1 MVAVFSVYF
10 DTVGTD
16 ASPGTSTDVD
26 ALGAPALRFKTND
39 NTTIDAIDPVP
50 VPSSGTNYSYWKQ
63 IYLKCD
69 TAPDTQVDNIK
80 FYTDGTGFGTGI
92 TLNVGLQFPTKN
104 SGSNAGYEVAS
115 TGGTSGTTGIELTSG
130 HALVST
136 VASAFDYTQASPLT
150 GPTISEDSSIINAI
164 GETSNYLILQ
174 VAVASTAT
182 PGNKTDETL
191 TFQYDEI

>member
-1 MVAVFSVYF
+1 MVAAFSVYF
-10 DTVGTD
+10 DTGGTD
-16 ASPGTSTDVD
+16 NTPGASTDVD

-39 NTTIDAIDPVP
+39 NTTIDAIDPIP

-63 IYLKCD
+63 IYLYCD

-80 FYTDGTGFGTGI
+80 FYTDGAGFGTGI
-92 TLNVGLQFPTKN
+92 TLNVGDEFPTKN
-104 SGSNAGYEVAS
+104 NASDAGYEVA
-115 TGGTSGTTGIELTSG
+115 TGTSGTSGDEVVAAHADLTGVTDAFTFTSG
-130 HALVST
+130 
-136 VASAFDYTQASPLT
+136 SPLS

-164 GETSNYLILQ
+164 GETSNYLVLQ
-174 VAVASTAT
+174 VAVGTTAS

>member
-1 MVAVFSVYF
+1 MVAAFSVYF
-10 DTVGTD
+10 DTTGTD
-16 ASPGTSTDVD
+16 ATPGTSTDVD

-39 NTTIDAIDPVP
+39 NTTIDSIDPVP
-50 VPSSGTNYSYWKQ
+50 VPTSGTNYSYWKQ
-63 IYLKCD
+63 IYLYCD

-92 TLNVGLQFPTKN
+92 TLNVGLQFPIHG
-104 SGSNAGYEVAS
+104 SASNAGYEVAS
-115 TGGTSGTTGIELTSG
+115 TGGTSGTTGIELTAG
-130 HALVST
+130 HAGVTT
-136 VASAFDYTQASPLT
+136 VASAFDYTSGSPLT

-174 VAVASTAT
+174 IAVINTAS
-182 PGNKTDETL
+182 PGNKSDETL